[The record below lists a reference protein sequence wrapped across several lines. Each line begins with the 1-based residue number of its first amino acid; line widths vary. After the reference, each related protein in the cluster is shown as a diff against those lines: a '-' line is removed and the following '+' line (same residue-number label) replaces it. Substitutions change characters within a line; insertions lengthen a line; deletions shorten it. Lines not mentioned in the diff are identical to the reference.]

1 MAINKMPLFLSCQVI
16 IIELYRYELEVYDQ
30 AFALFLSVAI
40 YIPYPAYLHDDIIYL
55 MPQALLTEV
64 SPWAVTLN

>member
-40 YIPYPAYLHDDIIYL
+40 YIPYPAYLHDDMISFTS
-55 MPQALLTEV
+55 MPQALLTEA
-64 SPWAVTLN
+64 SPWAMI